1 MHSAP
6 PMALPHAIQWFRLT
20 LGLVVA
26 CGMLT
31 AFARCGPSPSPQA
44 SASLD
49 PSIAASF
56 HPVAYV
62 AERIAS
68 GLVPVRQITPP
79 DADVASWKPDAATI
93 EGLQR
98 TKLTIVNGA
107 GLERWTKAASLPE
120 FRTLVMS
127 RAIRDRLLTT
137 KEVAHSHGSGPAHVH
152 RGTDPHTWMDPSL
165 LAIQAEAVLEAM
177 TRAWPEHERA
187 FAQAHDKLAAD
198 LAALD
203 ARLATLAPSL
213 KGVVVMASHPTYGY
227 LARRHGWTVID
238 IDLPPDAPPATEA
251 LTAIDEALARD
262 AAGWLMLFERPPAE
276 PVIDALRARPRLKA
290 VVFSPCER
298 KPPSEEGDFL
308 AVMNANIDRLA
319 EALGVAAR
327 QEPSAP

>member
-1 MHSAP
+1 MMLQ
-6 PMALPHAIQWFRLT
+6 PMTRPCSIHWLRLP
-20 LGLVVA
+20 LGLLVA
-26 CGMLT
+26 CGVLL
-31 AFARCGPSPSPQA
+31 ALARCGPA
-44 SASLD
+44 SSAEATSTLD

-56 HPVAYV
+56 HPAAYV
-62 AERIAS
+62 AARIAS

-120 FRTLVMS
+120 FRTLVLS
-127 RAIRDRLLTT
+127 RSIRDRLLTT
-137 KEVAHSHGSGPAHVH
+137 REVAHSHGSGPAHVH
-152 RGTDPHTWMDPSL
+152 RGIDPHTWMDPSL
-165 LAIQAEAVLEAM
+165 LAIQAKAVLEAM
-177 TRAWPEHERA
+177 SRAWPEHELA
-187 FAQAHDKLAAD
+187 FAKAHDALAAD

-238 IDLPPDAPPATEA
+238 IDLPPDVAPATEA
-251 LTAIDEALARD
+251 LAAIDDALARE
-262 AAGWLMLFERPPAE
+262 AAGWLMLFEQTPAE
-276 PVIDALRARPRLKA
+276 PVLDALRARPRLKA

-298 KPPSEEGDFL
+298 PPSSEDGDFL

-319 EALGVAAR
+319 AALGVPAR
-327 QEPSAP
+327 QEPSSP